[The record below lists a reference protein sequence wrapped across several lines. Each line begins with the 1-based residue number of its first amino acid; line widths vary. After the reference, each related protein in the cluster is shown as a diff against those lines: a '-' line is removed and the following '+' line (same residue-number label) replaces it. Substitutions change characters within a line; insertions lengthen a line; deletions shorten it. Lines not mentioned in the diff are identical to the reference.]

1 MFRRLFAAG
10 LAILA
15 TGLTSS
21 ADAQYSGVN
30 RDDRWV
36 LIGTR
41 EVDFGKDVDTVDVT
55 KAQGRFKALRLVNK
69 RSDIVINNVEIRYG
83 NGQVHNESRTINL
96 NEGERTRPLDLKGEE
111 RFLDSV
117 TMSYRTRP
125 GYGQRGIIEVY
136 GLQAPGA
143 ASFARPGPGSGPPVV
158 SRPSGPPPYTGPGPG
173 PGPGP
178 AATQPPGV
186 TGPVAGTATSP
197 APAAVRPGQQTD
209 SGDVLFGTQSVGFG
223 VDRDIIRV
231 GTEVGKFDR
240 IRMRVLDN
248 DIFIN
253 SMKVVYANGEAEEV
267 AYNAD
272 VRKDTRTRWIQL
284 KGDRFIKEIQLT
296 YRSRPSV
303 KGQAYIEVYGQY
315 AEGWLGPQG
324 EGKKYN
330 AGWVMLGAQT
340 AGFTIDRNDVIN
352 ISRNEGGF
360 RKVRVQVRDQA
371 ITMFE
376 LRVVY
381 GNGEVDVIPF
391 NRQRID
397 AGARSAEIDLKGGA
411 RIISEIRPTYR
422 TRIFQQG
429 GVAKGRAVVEF
440 WGVH

>member
-10 LAILA
+10 FAFLAAGLA
-15 TGLTSS
+15 SS
-21 ADAQYSGVN
+21 ADAQYAGVN

-41 EVDFGKDVDTVDVT
+41 EVDFGRDVDVVDVT
-55 KAQGRFKALRLVNK
+55 NAQGRFKALRIVNK

-83 NGQVHNESRTINL
+83 NGQVHNESRSIDL
-96 NEGERTRPLDLKGEE
+96 KEGERTRPIDLRGEE

-125 GYGQRGIIEVY
+125 GYGQKGIVELY
-136 GLQAPGA
+136 ALQAPGA
-143 ASFARPGPGSGPPVV
+143 ASYARPGSGSAPPVA
-158 SRPSGPPPYTGPGPG
+158 RPATPPPYTGPGPA
-173 PGPGP
+173 P
-178 AATQPPGV
+178 AVTATPSTV
-186 TGPVAGTATSP
+186 TGPISATTTTP
-197 APAAVRPGQQTD
+197 APAALRPGQQTE
-209 SGDVLFGTQSVGFG
+209 SGDVLFGTQTVGFG

-231 GTEVGKFDR
+231 GAEIGKFDR
-240 IRMRVLDN
+240 IRLRVLDN

-296 YRSRPSV
+296 YRSRPSF

-352 ISRNEGGF
+352 VSRNEGGF

-397 AGARSAEIDLKGGA
+397 AGARSAEIDLKGGS
-411 RIISEIRPTYR
+411 RIVSEIRPTYR